1 MAEENIKEDISISS
15 EQKKNNKKLII
26 LAGILVVLAIV
37 SGVWYAVVFRRINS
51 EAQHPT
57 SSPQDELAQDFVNEE
72 IVWQAQSLP
81 PAEVQQRLKE
91 QIDKLTVEARQKDEA
106 GENSY
111 SDYLGIANSWRL
123 LGDYKKALVAY
134 QQMTERWDDYLVW
147 HNLGVLYED
156 MRQYL
161 SAARAY
167 QKSIEKKPTEKIA
180 HLKLA
185 DLYLKHSKNPT
196 KAREVYL
203 KALQDTYNDIDV
215 MKAYAVYLERQ
226 EKDLRE
232 ALLYWQE
239 IAKKANNKEAVQ
251 EKIKELERKLGE

>member
-1 MAEENIKEDISISS
+1 MAGEDVNS
-15 EQKKNNKKLII
+15 EQKKNNKKLVV
-26 LAGILVVLAIV
+26 LAGILSALAIV
-37 SGVWYAVVFRRINS
+37 SGVWYAVVFRRVNN
-51 EAQHPT
+51 EVQYAT
-57 SSPQDELAQDFVNEE
+57 TSPQDELAQDFANEE
-72 IVWQAQSLP
+72 IVWQPENLP
-81 PAEVQQRLKE
+81 PADVQQRLKE
-91 QIDKLTVEARQKDEA
+91 QIDKLTAEAKQKDEA

-111 SDYLGIANSWRL
+111 SDYLGVANSWRL
-123 LGDYKKALVAY
+123 LGDYKKSLEAY
-134 QQMTERWDDYLVW
+134 QQITERWGDDYLVW

-156 MRQYL
+156 MHQYL

-167 QKSIEKKPTEKIA
+167 QTSIKNKPVEKIA

-185 DLYLKHSKNPT
+185 DLYVKHSKNPA

-232 ALLYWQE
+232 ALLYWRE
-239 IAKKANNKEAVQ
+239 IVKKSRNKEAVQ
-251 EKIKELERKLGE
+251 EKIKELERKLGDGY